1 MVLFQERIWIQGDK
15 LWLIGDDGVALT
27 PGHRRSRGGRMGKGK
42 AEAGIGQGFRR
53 EGIELD
59 LIDFSL
65 QGDGFEVIGHVVD
78 FPDGGKPAEHTAEH
92 GKQAEDG
99 HCGSPQKT

>member
-1 MVLFQERIWIQGDK
+1 
-15 LWLIGDDGVALT
+15 
-27 PGHRRSRGGRMGKGK
+27 MGKGK

-92 GKQAEDG
+92 GKKAEDG
-99 HCGSPQKT
+99 HCGSPPKT